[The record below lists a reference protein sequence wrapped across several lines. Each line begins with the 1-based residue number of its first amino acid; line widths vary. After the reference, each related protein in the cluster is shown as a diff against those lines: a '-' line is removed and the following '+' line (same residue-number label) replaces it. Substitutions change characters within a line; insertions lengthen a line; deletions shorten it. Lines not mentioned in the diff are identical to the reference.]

1 MQKFDI
7 HILGCGAAL
16 PTPRRLS
23 SSQIVNIREKLF
35 MLDCAEGTQ
44 MALRRSHL
52 TFSRLQAIFLTHLHG
67 DHTFGLI
74 GMLSTFGLLGR
85 TQDLHIYGPQ
95 DLQRIFQP
103 QIDYFCAD
111 SPYKIILHEID
122 TKTPQIIYEDRSVTI
137 STLPLAHR
145 IPCCGYLFREK
156 PTPRHIRRDMIDF
169 YHIPISQINNI
180 KAGMDWKTEDGTLIP
195 NGKLTTPSDPVRS
208 YAYCTDTTYHPQLI
222 EHIHGITCLYHEA
235 TFAQEHALLARK
247 TFHCTAAQ
255 AAQIALDAHVSR
267 LILGHFSS
275 RYPTEDVLLQEAQ
288 KIFPD
293 TLLAEDGMK
302 ISL

>member
-1 MQKFDI
+1 MEKFDI
-7 HILGCGAAL
+7 TILGCGAAL
-16 PTPRRLS
+16 PTPKRLS

-44 MALRRSHL
+44 MALRRSRIS
-52 TFSRLQAIFLTHLHG
+52 FSHLQAIFLTHLHG

-85 TQDLHIYGPQ
+85 IQDLHIYGPQ

-111 SPYKIILHEID
+111 SPFKIILHEID
-122 TKTPQIIYEDRSVTI
+122 TKKPQVLYEDRSVII
-137 STLPLAHR
+137 STLPLSHR
-145 IPCCGYLFREK
+145 VPCCGYLFQEK
-156 PTPRHIRRDMIDF
+156 PTLRHIRRDMIDF

-180 KAGMDWKTEDGTLIP
+180 KAGMDWTTEDGTQIP
-195 NGKLTTPSDPVRS
+195 NERLTTPSDPVRS
-208 YAYCTDTTYHPQLI
+208 YAYCTDTTYRPQLA
-222 EHIHGITCLYHEA
+222 ELLKGVTCLYHEA
-235 TFAQEHALLARK
+235 TFAEEHAQLAK
-247 TFHCTAAQ
+247 STFHSTASQ
-255 AAQIALDAHVSR
+255 AAQIAKDAQAGQ

-275 RYPTEDVLLQEAQ
+275 RYKSEEVLLQEAQ
-288 KIFPD
+288 QIFPN
-293 TLLAEDGMK
+293 TQLAEDGMK